1 VVAQY
6 KTTNQTLKGVSLMT
20 DISVYTQQFPTENL
34 SWDLSNLEVPYVEG
48 GTIDVSKFTQAQ
60 HFPNGFIPSGTVLG
74 KVTASGLLAPY
85 LGSASDGTQAAVGI
99 LRASVSVVQLNGT
112 LKSKVGVAV
121 LKAFGVVSVSKL
133 PFTSSNAAAGGYIDA
148 AGQTALSHIHFAA

>member
-1 VVAQY
+1 
-6 KTTNQTLKGVSLMT
+6 MT
-20 DISVYTQQFPTENL
+20 DISVYQQTFPTENL
-34 SWDLSNLEVPYVEG
+34 SWDLSALEVPYVEG
-48 GTIDVSKFTQAQ
+48 GTIDVSKFNQSQ

-85 LGSASDGTQAAVGI
+85 LDSASDGTQTAVGI

-112 LKSKVGVAV
+112 LKAKVGVAV
-121 LKAFGVVSVSKL
+121 LKAWGVVSVAKL

-148 AGQTALSHIHFAA
+148 NGQADLPHIHFAA

>member
-1 VVAQY
+1 
-6 KTTNQTLKGVSLMT
+6 MT
-20 DISVYTQQFPTENL
+20 DISVYTQQFPTEDL
-34 SWDLSNLEVPYVEG
+34 SWDLSSLEVPYVEG
-48 GTIDVSKFTQAQ
+48 GSLDISKFTQAQ

-74 KVTASGLLAPY
+74 KVTATGLLAPY
-85 LGSASDGTQAAVGI
+85 LSSASDGSQTAVGI
-99 LRASVSVVQLNGT
+99 LRASVSAIQLNGT

-148 AGQTALSHIHFAA
+148 AAETSLPHIHFAA